1 MAPGSSSDTPI
12 LSVPVIARDEEAALP
27 ALLASLAPLAPLKA
41 AGRVQ
46 FVLVDTGSS
55 DATRDIA
62 AAAGFEVSSFA
73 WIDDFSAARNRA
85 LSLCRG
91 GWFLWLDADDV
102 LPAATARA
110 LLASFGA
117 WDRAM
122 AYAFQ
127 VRSPGAA
134 GSLAEMSQIRLAPNG
149 LGLAF
154 RNPVHESLGDSVIE
168 AGLAVGDT
176 GLEIVHDGYRDP
188 RLVERKRHRNLA
200 LLEKALRDPAAPATL
215 LISHARMCLGLG
227 RPALA
232 ERSLRRA
239 LAASDPGGE
248 PALAARLHL
257 GQSLCFQGRAREAV
271 ALFAAGAEGN
281 PAVASDARYLLEYG
295 KALWL
300 DHRPLE
306 ARARWRDCLAAGPS
320 PTSLPTDWAAVLDG
334 ARRLLAD
341 TRGQEVVAH
350 RGETDWSPA
359 R

>member
-1 MAPGSSSDTPI
+1 MAPGNSSDTPV

-27 ALLASLAPLAPLKA
+27 ALLASLAPLRA

-55 DATRDIA
+55 DATRDVA
-62 AAAGFEVSSFA
+62 AASGFEVSSFA

-91 GWFLWLDADDV
+91 AWILWLDADDV
-102 LPAATARA
+102 LPAPTARA

-117 WDRAM
+117 WDRGM
-122 AYAFQ
+122 AYAFN
-127 VRSPGAA
+127 VRSPGASGA
-134 GSLAEMSQIRLAPNG
+134 PAMAQIRLVPNG

-154 RNPVHESLGDSVIE
+154 RNPVHESLGESVIA

-176 GLEIVHDGYRDP
+176 GLEIVHEGYRDP
-188 RLVERKRHRNLA
+188 SAVERKRRRNLA
-200 LLEKALRDPAAPATL
+200 LLEKALRDPDAPATL
-215 LISHARMCLGLG
+215 LLSHARMCLGAG

-239 LAASDPGGE
+239 LAAAAPGSE
-248 PALAARLHL
+248 PSLAARLHL

-271 ALFAAGAEGN
+271 AVFAAGSEGN
-281 PAVASDARYLLEYG
+281 LSGTSDARYLLEYG

-306 ARARWRDCLAAGPS
+306 ARDRWRDCLAAGAS
-320 PTSLPTDWAAVLDG
+320 PTCLPTDWAAVLDG
-334 ARRLLAD
+334 ARRLLAETD
-341 TRGQEVVAH
+341 GQEAVAH
-350 RGETDWSPA
+350 REPAAPPTDWSPA
-359 R
+359 